1 MHDLTLREPK
11 APLAPPSAPEI
22 PAATE
27 PAERRGKL
35 RPLLALKP
43 FVMRYKG
50 RAAAA
55 LVALLVASLATL
67 AVPIAVRRMI
77 DLGFSAERIGLVD
90 QYFAVMI
97 AVVAVLAG
105 ASAARYFLVTTL
117 GERVV
122 ADLRRAVFERLT
134 QLSMD
139 FFDTAKSGELVSRLT
154 ADTTQ
159 IKSAV
164 GASVSIALRNL
175 VLFLGSVTMMVV
187 TSPRLSLY
195 VLVAIPVIV
204 LPLVAFGRLV
214 RRRSRTAQDTLA
226 DASAYAAELISAV
239 RTLQAFTNERLAD
252 TRFSAAV
259 ERAYEAALHSTR
271 ARAVLTAIIIF
282 LASAS
287 VVLILWVGA
296 QAVLA
301 GHMTPG
307 TLGQFVL
314 FAVFAASGLGQ
325 LSEVWGEI
333 SQAAGSA
340 ERLTELLAIEP
351 TIKPPAAP
359 VRLPSPPRGEVA
371 FEKVRFAY
379 PTRPQADVLDGI
391 SFSVRAGERVA
402 IVGPSGA
409 GKSTVF
415 HLLLRFYDPAAGA
428 VTFDGVRTDAAD
440 PHELRSR
447 IALVPQDVAIFA
459 ASIRDN
465 IRFGRPD
472 ASDGDVMRAAEL
484 AAASEFIR
492 ALPEQFDTMIGE
504 RGVTLSGGQ
513 RQRIA
518 IARAILRAAPL
529 LLLDEATSSLDA
541 ESETL
546 VQAALERLM
555 AGRTTIVIAHRLA
568 TVLSCDRILVMD
580 QGRIVEEG
588 THDQLGAAGGLYARL
603 AKLQFQ
609 GA

>member
-1 MHDLTLREPK
+1 
-11 APLAPPSAPEI
+11 
-22 PAATE
+22 
-27 PAERRGKL
+27 
-35 RPLLALKP
+35 
-43 FVMRYKG
+43 
-50 RAAAA
+50 
-55 LVALLVASLATL
+55 
-67 AVPIAVRRMI
+67 
-77 DLGFSAERIGLVD
+77 
-90 QYFAVMI
+90 
-97 AVVAVLAG
+97 
-105 ASAARYFLVTTL
+105 
-117 GERVV
+117 
-122 ADLRRAVFERLT
+122 
-134 QLSMD
+134 
-139 FFDTAKSGELVSRLT
+139 VSRLT

-164 GASVSIALRNL
+164 GASMSIALRNL

-546 VQAALERLM
+546 VKAALERLM
-555 AGRTTIVIAHRLA
+555 QDRTTLVIAHRLA
-568 TVLSCDRILVMD
+568 TVLSCDRILVMEA
-580 QGRIVEEG
+580 GRIIEEG
-588 THDQLGAAGGLYARL
+588 THEKLIAAGGLYARL
-603 AKLQFQ
+603 ARLQFQ
-609 GA
+609 S

>member
-1 MHDLTLREPK
+1 MNDVS
-11 APLAPPSAPEI
+11 ASAGPS
-22 PAATE
+22 PAATVAIG
-27 PAERRGKL
+27 PATEAPARRSKL
-35 RPLLALKP
+35 RPLIGLLP
-43 FVMRYKG
+43 FVARYKG

-55 LVALLVASLATL
+55 LIALLVASLATL

-77 DLGFSAERIGLVD
+77 DLGFSAERVQLID

-97 AVVAVLAG
+97 AVVAVLAA
-105 ASAARYFLVTTL
+105 ASASRYYLVTTI

-122 ADLRRAVFERLT
+122 ADLRRAVFQRLT
-134 QLSMD
+134 ELSSD

-175 VLFLGSVTMMVV
+175 VLFFGSAAMMVV
-187 TSPRLSLY
+187 TSARLSGF
-195 VLVAIPVIV
+195 VLAAIPVIV

-226 DASAYAAELISAV
+226 EASAYAAELISAV
-239 RTLQAFTNERLAD
+239 RTLQAFTNERLAN
-252 TRFSAAV
+252 TRFAVAV
-259 ERAYEAALHSTR
+259 ERAYEAALDSTR

-287 VVLILWVGA
+287 VVVILWVGA
-296 QAVLA
+296 QDVLGGRMSA
-301 GHMTPG
+301 G
-307 TLGQFVL
+307 TLSQFVL

-340 ERLTELLAIEP
+340 ERLGELLAIEP
-351 TIKPPAAP
+351 TIQRPAVP
-359 VRLPSPPRGEVA
+359 VALPAPPRGEVA
-371 FEKVRFAY
+371 FTNVRFAY
-379 PTRPQADVLDGI
+379 PSRTQAPVLDGI
-391 SFSVRAGERVA
+391 SFTVRAGERVA

-428 VTFDGVRTDAAD
+428 VTFDGVRTDRAD
-440 PHELRSR
+440 PRELRSR

-459 ASIRDN
+459 ASISDN

-472 ASDGDVMRAAEL
+472 ASDAEVAKAADL
-484 AAASEFIR
+484 AAASEFIGR
-492 ALPEQFDTMIGE
+492 LPQKYETLIGE

-546 VQAALERLM
+546 VKSALERLM
-555 AGRTTIVIAHRLA
+555 QGRTTIVIAHRLA

-580 QGRIVEEG
+580 QGRLVEEG
-588 THDQLGAAGGLYARL
+588 THDKLAAAGGLYARL
-603 AKLQFQ
+603 AKLQFE